1 MTDGRH
7 QEDLEEGKVEKW
19 ISEKLTKIG
28 GKTAMEIRRV
38 RKRVG
43 WIKPENDRQDKLTE
57 AIMNPTKE
65 RTALFLAV
73 LTASIVNIAV
83 AAGAIII
90 DVRTISVELT
100 TIIYRSH
107 GRSRTR

>member
-1 MTDGRH
+1 MDGWKTDQNRWKNSDGN
-7 QEDLEEGKVEKW
+7 QK
-19 ISEKLTKIG
+19 SEKKSGLDKTKNG
-28 GKTAMEIRRV
+28 
-38 RKRVG
+38 
-43 WIKPENDRQDKLTE
+43 RQDKLTE